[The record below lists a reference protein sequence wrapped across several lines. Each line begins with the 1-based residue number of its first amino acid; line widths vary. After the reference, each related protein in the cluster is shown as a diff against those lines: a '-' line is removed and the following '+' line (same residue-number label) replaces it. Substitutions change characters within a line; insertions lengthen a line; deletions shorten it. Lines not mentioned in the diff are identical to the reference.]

1 MKIKNLPKIT
11 VVTPSYNQGKFL
23 RETIES
29 VINQNYPN
37 LEYFI
42 IDGGSTDESV
52 DIIREYEDQIDW
64 WVSEKDKGQS
74 DAINKGFRKA
84 SGELLCW
91 VNSDDILLP
100 GCLQEVGS
108 SYLEHGKPEL
118 IHSNFIYIDQNSLV
132 ARMIR
137 IPRQTR
143 FFMNRGVWSVSA
155 PSSFFSNK
163 LLGEIGYLNVD
174 YHISMDLDI
183 WMKMI
188 KKGARIHYIPKYL
201 GAFRRHQDSKTL
213 KLLKLRKKRDES
225 SEHTRIFDDAL
236 PGVSQRNRKLWRLV
250 WKLYQMINLNYLRSF
265 IDLIKVK
272 GKRLKEIY

>member
-1 MKIKNLPKIT
+1 MSNLPKIT
-11 VVTPSYNQGKFL
+11 IVTPSYNQGKFL

-29 VINQNYPN
+29 VINQDYPN

-52 DIIREYEDQIDW
+52 DIIREYEDRIDW

-108 SYLEHGKPEL
+108 SYIENGKPEL
-118 IHSNFIYIDQNSLV
+118 IHSNFLYIDQNSLV
-132 ARMIR
+132 TRMIR
-137 IPRQTR
+137 IPKLSR
-143 FFMNRGVWSVSA
+143 FFMYRGVWSVSV
-155 PSSFFSNK
+155 PSSFFSK
-163 LLGEIGYLNVD
+163 QLLGEIGYLNVN
-174 YHISMDLDI
+174 YHISMDLDT

-188 KKGARIHYIPKYL
+188 EKGARIHHIPKYL

-213 KLLKLRKKRDES
+213 KLLQLRKKRDGS
-225 SEHTRIFDDAL
+225 SEHTRIFDAAL
-236 PGVSQRNRKLWRLV
+236 PETTYKSRKIWRLV
-250 WKLYQMINLNYLRSF
+250 WKFYQLINLNYLRSF
-265 IDLIKVK
+265 IETLIFRRKQMM
-272 GKRLKEIY
+272 